1 MKTLPVC
8 DEDSLKDGEMWV
20 HLIADA
26 LGPYHRR
33 IRIPFRTLTQISG
46 RKSILVAARC
56 CWQG

>member
-56 CWQG
+56 CW